1 MSKKEDTAMCYYCPE
16 HGVYWDYAEQG
27 VISVC
32 KEHLQVGLSS

>member
-1 MSKKEDTAMCYYCPE
+1 MSEEQKIATCYYCPE
-16 HGVYWDYAEQG
+16 HGAYWDYAESG